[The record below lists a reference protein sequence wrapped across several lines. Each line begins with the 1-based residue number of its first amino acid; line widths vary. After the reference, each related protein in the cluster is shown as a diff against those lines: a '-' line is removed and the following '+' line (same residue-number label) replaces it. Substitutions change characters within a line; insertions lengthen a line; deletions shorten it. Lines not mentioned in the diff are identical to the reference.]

1 MVRHQPAPRYL
12 HGVLGW
18 RCERSG
24 VGLVYDR
31 VAMISRFRQFWT
43 KVIAPIANLLLKLGV
58 SPDAVTLVGTIGVS
72 AGALIFFPRGQIWLG
87 VVVVTCFVFSDL
99 IDGYMARTSGTSSKW
114 GSYLDSTLDR
124 LGDGAVFGGLVLYY
138 AGSAGDS
145 RWMAAV
151 TLWALVMGATTSYA
165 RAKAESLGLHAS
177 GGLAERSD
185 RLVSVLV
192 IGFFSDV
199 LNLPILLK
207 IILCLLA
214 LASTITVV
222 QRTLSVR
229 KQVLA
234 DPANAGLSTTPP
246 AGDAPAPTTGP
257 TPAGGSAGSDSGQ
270 PAADGGADRPF
281 GTGGPGPDGPATSS

>member
-1 MVRHQPAPRYL
+1 MT
-12 HGVLGW
+12 W
-18 RCERSG
+18 
-24 VGLVYDR
+24 LVYDR
-31 VAMISRFRQFWT
+31 VAMLNRFRQFWT
-43 KVIAPIANLLLKLGV
+43 KVISPIANLLLKLGV
-58 SPDAVTLVGTIGVS
+58 SADAVTLVGTIGVC
-72 AGALIFFPRGQIWLG
+72 AGALIFFPRGHIWLG
-87 VVVVTCFVFSDL
+87 VVVITCFVFSDL

-124 LGDGAVFGGLVLYY
+124 LGDGAIFGGLVLYY
-138 AGSAGDS
+138 AGSHGDS
-145 RWMAAV
+145 PWMASV

-165 RAKAESLGLHAS
+165 RAKAESLGLQAS

-207 IILCLLA
+207 IVLCALA
-214 LASTITVV
+214 VASTITVV

-234 DPANAGLSTTPP
+234 DPANAGLGTPPGTPSAAAGTAPAEGAGPGTTPS
-246 AGDAPAPTTGP
+246 ADADNASADDAASDRGTTGSGSG
-257 TPAGGSAGSDSGQ
+257 TSPA
-270 PAADGGADRPF
+270 
-281 GTGGPGPDGPATSS
+281 SS

>member
-1 MVRHQPAPRYL
+1 VRR
-12 HGVLGW
+12 
-18 RCERSG
+18 
-24 VGLVYDR
+24 LVYDH
-31 VAMISRFRQFWT
+31 VAMLNRFRQFWT
-43 KVIAPIANLLLKLGV
+43 KVITPIANLLLKLGV
-58 SPDAVTLVGTIGVS
+58 SADAVTLVGTIGVC
-72 AGALIFFPRGQIWLG
+72 AGALIFFPRGHIWLG

-124 LGDGAVFGGLVLYY
+124 LGDGAIFGGLVLYY
-138 AGSAGDS
+138 AGSAGHS

-177 GGLAERSD
+177 GGIAERSD

-207 IILCLLA
+207 IVLCALA
-214 LASTITVV
+214 VASTITVI
-222 QRTLSVR
+222 QRTLNVR

-234 DPANAGLSTTPP
+234 DPANAGLTPP
-246 AGDAPAPTTGP
+246 GGAPAA
-257 TPAGGSAGSDSGQ
+257 PAASAGPGSGDESATGNESASSGEV
-270 PAADGGADRPF
+270 PGDPRP
-281 GTGGPGPDGPATSS
+281 PATS

>member
-1 MVRHQPAPRYL
+1 ML
-12 HGVLGW
+12 N
-18 RCERSG
+18 
-24 VGLVYDR
+24 
-31 VAMISRFRQFWT
+31 RFRQFWT

-58 SPDAVTLVGTIGVS
+58 SADAVTLVGTIGVC
-72 AGALIFFPRGQIWLG
+72 AGALIFFPRGHIWLG
-87 VVVVTCFVFSDL
+87 AVVITCFVFSDL

-124 LGDGAVFGGLVLYY
+124 LGDGAIFGGLVLYY
-138 AGSAGDS
+138 AGSAGHS

-165 RAKAESLGLHAS
+165 RAKAESLGLKAS

-185 RLVSVLV
+185 RLVAVLV

-207 IILCLLA
+207 IVLWALA
-214 LASTITVV
+214 VASTITVI
-222 QRTLSVR
+222 QRTLNVR

-234 DPANAGLSTTPP
+234 DPANAGLGTPP
-246 AGDAPAPTTGP
+246 PPPGD
-257 TPAGGSAGSDSGQ
+257 GQ
-270 PAADGGADRPF
+270 SP
-281 GTGGPGPDGPATSS
+281 PATH

>member
-1 MVRHQPAPRYL
+1 ML
-12 HGVLGW
+12 N
-18 RCERSG
+18 
-24 VGLVYDR
+24 
-31 VAMISRFRQFWT
+31 RFRQFWT
-43 KVIAPIANLLLKLGV
+43 KVISPIANLLLKLGV
-58 SPDAVTLVGTIGVS
+58 SADAVTLVGTIGVC
-72 AGALIFFPRGQIWLG
+72 AGALIFFPRGHIWLG
-87 VVVVTCFVFSDL
+87 TVVITCFVFSDL

-124 LGDGAVFGGLVLYY
+124 LGDGAIFGGLVLYY
-138 AGSAGDS
+138 AGSAGHS

-207 IILCLLA
+207 IVLWALA
-214 LASTITVV
+214 IASTITVV

-229 KQVLA
+229 KQVLS
-234 DPANAGLSTTPP
+234 DPANAGLDTPP
-246 AGDAPAPTTGP
+246 A
-257 TPAGGSAGSDSGQ
+257 AGNGETQ
-270 PAADGGADRPF
+270 P
-281 GTGGPGPDGPATSS
+281 PATS

>member
-1 MVRHQPAPRYL
+1 MVSR
-12 HGVLGW
+12 
-18 RCERSG
+18 
-24 VGLVYDR
+24 LVYDR
-31 VAMISRFRQFWT
+31 VAMLNRFRQFWT
-43 KVIAPIANLLLKLGV
+43 KVISPIANLLLKLGV
-58 SPDAVTLVGTIGVS
+58 SADAVTLVGTIGVC
-72 AGALIFFPRGQIWLG
+72 AGALIFFPRGHIWLG
-87 VVVVTCFVFSDL
+87 VVVITCFVFSDL

-124 LGDGAVFGGLVLYY
+124 LGDGAIFGGLVMYY
-138 AGSAGDS
+138 AGSAGHS

-199 LNLPILLK
+199 LNLPILLE
-207 IILCLLA
+207 IVLCVLA
-214 LASTITVV
+214 VASTITVV

-229 KQVLA
+229 KQVLS
-234 DPANAGLSTTPP
+234 DPANAGLGTPP
-246 AGDAPAPTTGP
+246 AGAASPGAPTPAPGATDGVSGGDGV
-257 TPAGGSAGSDSGQ
+257 PAGGSTAAGDGLPGDHQRPGSGT
-270 PAADGGADRPF
+270 PP
-281 GTGGPGPDGPATSS
+281 TTS

>member
-1 MVRHQPAPRYL
+1 MVTRL
-12 HGVLGW
+12 D
-18 RCERSG
+18 
-24 VGLVYDR
+24 YDR

-43 KVIAPIANLLLKLGV
+43 KVISPIANLLLRLGV
-58 SPDAVTLVGTIGVS
+58 SADAVTLVGTIGVC
-72 AGALIFFPRGQIWLG
+72 AGALIFFPRGHLWLG
-87 VVVVTCFVFSDL
+87 VVVITCFVFSDL

-114 GSYLDSTLDR
+114 GSFLDSTLDR

-138 AGSAGDS
+138 AGSAGHS

-165 RAKAESLGLHAS
+165 RAKAESLGLQAS

-192 IGFFSDV
+192 IAFFSDV

-207 IILCLLA
+207 IVLWAIA
-214 LASTITVV
+214 IASTITVV
-222 QRTLSVR
+222 QRALSVR

-234 DPANAGLSTTPP
+234 DPTNARLGTPS
-246 AGDAPAPTTGP
+246 APN
-257 TPAGGSAGSDSGQ
+257 
-270 PAADGGADRPF
+270 PAAANPATANPSAPNQTSDGSVASPAEHKA
-281 GTGGPGPDGPATSS
+281 PGPDTPPTTS